1 MSPRTPYSL
10 RFSARP
16 LTLAISLA
24 LGATA
29 TLSFAAPEQS
39 AERTQGQA
47 FDIPAGPLTP
57 QLNLL
62 ASQAGIY
69 LAGDAS
75 LSAGKSGPALKGH
88 YPVDQ
93 ALQILLASSGLEAVP
108 TGGQRYQLQARPAAA
123 GALELGATSISG
135 KAPGST
141 TEGTGLYTTYSSSS
155 STRLNLTQKETPQ
168 SLTVITRQRL
178 DDQRL
183 NNLTEVM
190 EATPGIAVSRVGVGA
205 ENDTYWSRGFQIN
218 NFEIDGIPT
227 SPRLANFS
235 QGMAMYDR
243 VEVVRGATGLISG
256 SGTPSATINMIR
268 KRPTAEA
275 QASVTVEAGSWD
287 RYGTGMDVSGPLT
300 DSGNVRGR
308 LVLDYK
314 TQNSWVDRYKQQNQ
328 LFYGITEFDLSE
340 ATLLSVGFSYL
351 KSNADSPLRTGLQS
365 YFSNGVKTDFKR
377 SASSSPDWSYYD
389 QARSNF
395 FTSLEHRFDNGWS
408 AKIELGHSEYRFDE
422 LINYMNGE
430 IDQATGTGA
439 YMFPNR
445 WAGTPR
451 ENNLDAYVSGPF
463 SLFGR
468 EHELITG
475 VTLSRYRESVPE
487 YGGWIGPWTG
497 YDGNIGSIYGWNGK
511 GNRPDTTQMGKSVI
525 EENQYAAYMTT
536 RLHVTD
542 QTALILGGRVTDW
555 KRSSENNGNDGS
567 STRNQETRNG
577 IFLPYAGLVY
587 DLNDT
592 WSLYGSYT
600 KIFNPQ
606 AYGVKDSSGKPLEP
620 QQGTGYEVGVKGSF
634 YDDKLNASL
643 ALFKLEQDNLAVF
656 TGVFDTYT
664 AEQGTTTKGLEME
677 LNGEL
682 GEGWQASA
690 GYAYSISTDQND
702 ERIVTNIPRHSLKT
716 FTSYRLPGAWDKL
729 TVGGGVNWQS
739 KIGQDLHQFQQGSY
753 ALTNLMARYQI
764 DQHLSASLN
773 VNNLFDRTYYT
784 YADNWSV
791 YGAPRNVMTSLK
803 YDF

>member
-1 MSPRTPYSL
+1 M
-10 RFSARP
+10 
-16 LTLAISLA
+16 
-24 LGATA
+24 
-29 TLSFAAPEQS
+29 
-39 AERTQGQA
+39 
-47 FDIPAGPLTP
+47 
-57 QLNLL
+57 
-62 ASQAGIY
+62 
-69 LAGDAS
+69 
-75 LSAGKSGPALKGH
+75 
-88 YPVDQ
+88 
-93 ALQILLASSGLEAVP
+93 
-108 TGGQRYQLQARPAAA
+108 
-123 GALELGATSISG
+123 
-135 KAPGST
+135 
-141 TEGTGLYTTYSSSS
+141 
-155 STRLNLTQKETPQ
+155 
-168 SLTVITRQRL
+168 
-178 DDQRL
+178 
-183 NNLTEVM
+183 
-190 EATPGIAVSRVGVGA
+190 
-205 ENDTYWSRGFQIN
+205 
-218 NFEIDGIPT
+218 
-227 SPRLANFS
+227 
-235 QGMAMYDR
+235 
-243 VEVVRGATGLISG
+243 
-256 SGTPSATINMIR
+256 
-268 KRPTAEA
+268 
-275 QASVTVEAGSWD
+275 
-287 RYGTGMDVSGPLT
+287 
-300 DSGNVRGR
+300 
-308 LVLDYK
+308 
-314 TQNSWVDRYKQQNQ
+314 
-328 LFYGITEFDLSE
+328 
-340 ATLLSVGFSYL
+340 
-351 KSNADSPLRTGLQS
+351 
-365 YFSNGVKTDFKR
+365 
-377 SASSSPDWSYYD
+377 
-389 QARSNF
+389 
-395 FTSLEHRFDNGWS
+395 
-408 AKIELGHSEYRFDE
+408 
-422 LINYMNGE
+422 
-430 IDQATGTGA
+430 
-439 YMFPNR
+439 
-445 WAGTPR
+445 
-451 ENNLDAYVSGPF
+451 
-463 SLFGR
+463 
-468 EHELITG
+468 
-475 VTLSRYRESVPE
+475 
-487 YGGWIGPWTG
+487 
-497 YDGNIGSIYGWNGK
+497 
-511 GNRPDTTQMGKSVI
+511 
-525 EENQYAAYMTT
+525 
-536 RLHVTD
+536 
-542 QTALILGGRVTDW
+542 TDW